1 MFCLAIFVG
10 VNITF
15 FPQHFLGLSGMPRRI
30 PDYPDAY
37 AGWNYLSSFGSYVSV
52 FAIVIFFIVCYE
64 TLTNLEACPVNP
76 WSFGLQSDSKY
87 ELTLEWVVGS
97 PPGFHSFDELPLI
110 KDTTISKIKA

>member
-1 MFCLAIFVG
+1 
-10 VNITF
+10 
-15 FPQHFLGLSGMPRRI
+15 MPRRI

-76 WSFGLQSDSKY
+76 WSFELQTDSKY
-87 ELTLEWVVGS
+87 ELTLEWIVGS
-97 PPGFHSFDELPLI
+97 PPGFHTFDELPLI